1 MVMKRVFVAGGAGF
15 IGSNFIHHLL
25 RKSKDISILNFDK
38 LTYSGNL
45 DNLKDIKKGP
55 RYSFIKG
62 DISDAKAVTSAFQKF
77 NPDFVIN
84 FAAET
89 HVDRSIHVGAKE
101 FIDTNITGVFNI
113 LQAVKASQRVKKYV
127 QVSTDEVYG
136 SLGLGS
142 RMKFKENTPFAPN
155 VPYAA
160 TKAGGD
166 MLCRAYY
173 HTFGVPVVV
182 THCSNNYGPYQYPE
196 KLIPFFVL
204 RMLEHK
210 TLPMYGDGKNVRDWI
225 YVLDHCE
232 ALRLCLF
239 KGKPGEV
246 YNIGADNELDNL
258 QIAGMILAYFKQ
270 GKEKLEFIADRPGH
284 DRRYA
289 IDASKIEKELGWK
302 PRYHFKQA
310 FHETIDWY
318 LANKKWVENVRR
330 KTGVFNP
337 HIDLWEAHHMP
348 HKKKS

>member
-1 MVMKRVFVAGGAGF
+1 MARKKIFIAGGAGF
-15 IGSNFIHHLL
+15 IGSNFIHYLFQ
-25 RKSKDISILNFDK
+25 KEKNVSVLNFDK

-45 DNLKDIKKGP
+45 DNLNDVKKNPDYSFVRGDIGDQKAVAAAIKK
-55 RYSFIKG
+55 F
-62 DISDAKAVTSAFQKF
+62 A
-77 NPDFVIN
+77 PDYVIN

-101 FIDTNITGVFNI
+101 FIDTNIAGVFNI
-113 LQAVKASQRVKKYV
+113 LEAVKVNPKIKKYV

-136 SLGLGS
+136 SLALGT
-142 RMKFKENTPFAPN
+142 REKFKETTPFAPN

-166 MLCRAYY
+166 MLCRAYN
-173 HTFGVPVVV
+173 HTFKVPVVV

-204 RMLEHK
+204 RILEGK
-210 TLPMYGDGKNVRDWI
+210 PLPIYGDGKNVRDWV

-239 KGKPGEV
+239 KGKPGDV

-258 QIAGMILAYFKQ
+258 QITKIILDYFKLDA
-270 GKEKLEFIADRPGH
+270 KKLEFIPDRPGH

-289 IDASKIEKELGWK
+289 IDASKIKRELGWK

-310 FHETIDWY
+310 FKETIDWY
-318 LANKKWVENVRR
+318 LENKVWAERVRR

-337 HIDLWEAHHMP
+337 HIDLWEAHNIS
-348 HKKKS
+348 HKK

>member
-1 MVMKRVFVAGGAGF
+1 MKKIFIAGGAGF
-15 IGSNFIHHLL
+15 IGSNFIHYLFQ
-25 RKSKDISILNFDK
+25 KEKNISILNFDK

-45 DNLKDIKKGP
+45 DNLRDIEKKP
-55 RYSFIKG
+55 NYSFIKG
-62 DISDAKAVTSAFQKF
+62 DISNQKAVTSAFDKF
-77 NPDFVIN
+77 NPDYVIN

-113 LQAVKASQRVKKYV
+113 LEAVKACPKIKKYV

-136 SLGLGS
+136 SLSLGS
-142 RMKFKENTPFAPN
+142 KAKFKESTSFAPN

-160 TKAGGD
+160 TKASGD
-166 MLCRAYY
+166 MLCRAYN

-204 RMLEHK
+204 RILEGK
-210 TLPMYGDGKNVRDWI
+210 PLPIYGDGKNVRDWV

-232 ALRLCLF
+232 ALKLCLF
-239 KGKPGEV
+239 KGKGGEV

-258 QIAGMILAYFKQ
+258 KITDMILAYFK
-270 GKEKLEFIADRPGH
+270 KDKKTNLEFISDRPGH

-289 IDASKIEKELGWK
+289 IDASKIKRELGWK
-302 PRYHFKQA
+302 PRYNFKKA
-310 FHETIDWY
+310 FKETIDWY
-318 LANKKWVENVRR
+318 LANKEWAEAVRQR
-330 KTGVFNP
+330 TGVFNP
-337 HIDLWEAHHMP
+337 HIDLWEAHNIP
-348 HKKKS
+348 KNKK

>member
-1 MVMKRVFVAGGAGF
+1 MARKKIFIAGGAGF
-15 IGSNFIHHLL
+15 IGSNFIHYLFQ
-25 RKSKDISILNFDK
+25 KEKNISILNFDA

-45 DNLKDIKKGP
+45 DNLRDVEKNP
-55 RYSFIKG
+55 RYSFVKG
-62 DISDAKAVTSAFQKF
+62 NIGDPKAIAATFKKF
-77 NPDFVIN
+77 APDYVIN

-113 LQAVKASQRVKKYV
+113 LEAVKASPKIKNYV

-136 SLGLGS
+136 SLPLGGLE
-142 RMKFKENTPFAPN
+142 KFKETTPFAPN

-166 MLCRAYY
+166 MLCRAYN
-173 HTFGVPVVV
+173 HTFKVPVVV

-204 RMLEHK
+204 RILEGK
-210 TLPMYGDGKNVRDWI
+210 SLPIYGDGKNVRDWV

-258 QIAGMILAYFKQ
+258 QITKIILDYFKLDKKQ
-270 GKEKLEFIADRPGH
+270 LEFIPDRPGH

-289 IDASKIEKELGWK
+289 IDASKIKKELGWK
-302 PRYHFKQA
+302 PRYHFKQT
-310 FHETIDWY
+310 FKETIDWY
-318 LANKKWVENVRR
+318 LANTAWSERVRE

-337 HIDLWEAHHMP
+337 HIDLWEAHNISR
-348 HKKKS
+348 KK

>member
-1 MVMKRVFVAGGAGF
+1 MKKILVFGGAGF
-15 IGSNFIHHLL
+15 IGSNFIRHLL
-25 RKSKDISILNFDK
+25 RKNKDVSVLNFDK
-38 LTYSGNL
+38 LTYSGNP
-45 DNLKDIKKGP
+45 DNVRDIEKDS

-62 DISDAKAVTSAFQKF
+62 DISDPRAVADVFKKF
-77 NPDFVIN
+77 DPDFVIN

-113 LQAVKASQRVKKYV
+113 LEAVKAVPALKNTFKFQRMRFM
-127 QVSTDEVYG
+127 EVCR
-136 SLGLGS
+136 LGS
-142 RMKFKENTPFAPN
+142 REKFKESTPFAPN

-166 MLCRAYY
+166 MLCRAYH

-204 RMLEHK
+204 RMLEGK
-210 TLPMYGDGKNVRDWI
+210 TLPIYGDGKNVRDWI

-246 YNIGADNELDNL
+246 YNIGADNELNNL
-258 QIAGMILAYFKQ
+258 QIAGMILSYFKQ
-270 GKEKLEFIADRPGH
+270 GKEKLEFIPDRPGH

-289 IDASKIEKELGWK
+289 IDASKIKKELGWK

-310 FHETIDWY
+310 FKETIDWY
-318 LANKKWVENVRR
+318 LANKAWVEKVRR

-337 HIDLWEAHHMP
+337 HIDLWEAHHIP
-348 HKKKS
+348 R